1 MCRPAARLWS
11 VPVSVR
17 SASRFGV
24 PHADPLA
31 GRRRKELDERRRSAP
46 SHVYERIGPVRLRPV
61 YRVEEL
67 GRGSQLRVSQR
78 ARDHRRVCVIS
89 VCCIH
94 PNFLSGLSGEVR
106 HSKAGGYSSL
116 AYRLVGYE
124 VLFGLGALVT
134 AIGIGLLAYAL
145 RRQPAA
151 WLIWVSVAVL
161 VSAAVLWLWHL
172 YRRTLDPV
180 AFAEGRWPRWPLLA
194 YFMLTEIGLAILGY
208 ALLSSD
214 LLSWIGWMLIGSM
227 VLLFA
232 LTLIYRDMPPSM
244 FYLVTLIAGIAFV

>member
-1 MCRPAARLWS
+1 VVLVRRAATRRADVPTGRPSLVGTRKR
-11 VPVSVR
+11 PF
-17 SASRFGV
+17 ASRFGV

-78 ARDHRRVCVIS
+78 DRDHRRVCVIS

-116 AYRLVGYE
+116 AYRLVGYVGPVRAGRVSHRDRYRSTCLCSTSATGGVAHLGKRGRPCLRGGLVALAPVPTHAGSCCLCRGQMAPLAPAG
-124 VLFGLGALVT
+124 VLHA
-134 AIGIGLLAYAL
+134 
-145 RRQPAA
+145 
-151 WLIWVSVAVL
+151 
-161 VSAAVLWLWHL
+161 
-172 YRRTLDPV
+172 D
-180 AFAEGRWPRWPLLA
+180 
-194 YFMLTEIGLAILGY
+194 
-208 ALLSSD
+208 
-214 LLSWIGWMLIGSM
+214 
-227 VLLFA
+227 
-232 LTLIYRDMPPSM
+232 
-244 FYLVTLIAGIAFV
+244 